1 MSIRNLTENN
11 NIDLLCNELTQ
22 NTSYD
27 VIDIVE
33 NISNPGSLVNYTIVQ
48 TNTPCFITR
57 YRDLFT
63 FSGSVNILTTN
74 TGGYVEVDVKIP
86 FPEPYNA
93 IQNLNSISGWTFT
106 TAGSQFTNGFIT
118 RITSINNV
126 VTLKYHQIAD
136 APPATTYKYQSQ
148 VAYRLEYTFRGQCLT
163 I

>member
-11 NIDLLCNELTQ
+11 NIDLICNELTQ

-33 NISNPGSLVNYTIVQ
+33 NINNAGSLVNYSIVEIK
-48 TNTPCFITR
+48 TPCYITR

-74 TGGYVEVDVKIP
+74 TGGYVEIDVKIP
-86 FPEPYNA
+86 FPEPYNS
-93 IQNLNSISGWTFT
+93 IQNLKSISGWTFT
-106 TAGSQFTNGFIT
+106 QAGSQFTNGFIT
-118 RITSINNV
+118 QLTSTDNV
-126 VTLKYHQIAD
+126 ITLKYHQIAD
-136 APPATTYKYQSQ
+136 TTPATTYKYQSQ
-148 VAYRLEYTFRGQCLT
+148 VGYRLEYTFRGQCIT